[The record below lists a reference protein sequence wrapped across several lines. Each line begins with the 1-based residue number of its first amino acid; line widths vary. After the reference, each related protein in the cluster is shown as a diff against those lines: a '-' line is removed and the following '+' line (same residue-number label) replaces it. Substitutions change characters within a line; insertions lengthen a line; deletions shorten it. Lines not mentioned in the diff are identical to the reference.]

1 MGGGG
6 LKKTRVKPNYNSITL
21 CEWVGVGCDVDK
33 CIWLTVK
40 VWK

>member
-6 LKKTRVKPNYNSITL
+6 LKKTRVKPNYNSTTL
-21 CEWVGVGCDVDK
+21 HECIGVGRDVDK
-33 CIWLTVK
+33 CIWFTKK